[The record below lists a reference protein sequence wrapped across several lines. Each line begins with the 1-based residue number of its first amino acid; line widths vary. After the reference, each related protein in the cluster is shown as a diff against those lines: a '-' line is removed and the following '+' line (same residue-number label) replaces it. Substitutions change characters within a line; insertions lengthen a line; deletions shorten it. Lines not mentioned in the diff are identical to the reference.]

1 MADNLTFLGFAGS
14 LREKS
19 HNRALLRA
27 AEQLLPHDAALETFD
42 LSAIP
47 LYNADLEEQGWPE
60 PVRLFRERIAAADA
74 LLVVTPEYNWSIPGV
89 LKNAIDWASRPPD
102 SPLNDK
108 PAAVMGASTGPFG
121 TTRAQLHLR
130 QVFAYTNTLL
140 LSKPFVL
147 IPKAQEKIDTEGNLT
162 DEATREQVS
171 SLLAALADWTRRL
184 QKD

>member
-1 MADNLTFLGFAGS
+1 MADKLTFLGFAGS
-14 LREKS
+14 LRDKS
-19 HNRALLRA
+19 YNRALLRV
-27 AEQLLPHDAALETFD
+27 AEGLLPEGVTLETFD
-42 LSAIP
+42 LSSIP
-47 LYNADLEEQGWPE
+47 LYNADLEEHGWPE

-74 LLVVTPEYNWSIPGV
+74 LLIATPEYNWSIPGV

-121 TTRAQLHLR
+121 TTRSQLHLR

-147 IPKAQEKIDTEGNLT
+147 IPKAQDKFDSDGNLT
-162 DEATREQVS
+162 DEATREQVR

-184 QKD
+184 QRD